1 MKPPPAVSKKLRRF
15 ATLQS
20 WQIDYERL
28 RVVAK
33 IGAGAAGRHV
43 SWRVLGRA
51 RGDQAII

>member
-1 MKPPPAVSKKLRRF
+1 MKPPPAVVKKPRRF

-33 IGAGAAGRHV
+33 IGAGARGQVYHGEFLGAG
-43 SWRVLGRA
+43 
-51 RGDQAII
+51 GDQAII